1 MRCCICASGCSG
13 CTTNLRRNEDEH
25 EKEMV
30 DRAAGDYRNPAVYL
44 RGRRSGDASVELAA
58 ASALRLADAW
68 LLAGSGIAGAVP
80 DSVRRAA
87 PRRTGRAWRRPM
99 ARALPEYESG
109 GAGEI
114 PESDGRGLQL
124 RFARYRILRPT
135 SFRGNSPNQN
145 PHLCRKE

>member
-58 ASALRLADAW
+58 ASALRLEDAW
-68 LLAGSGIAGAVP
+68 LLAGVGIAGAVP
-80 DSVRRAA
+80 DSVRRPAA
-87 PRRTGRAWRRPM
+87 WRARRAWWPRLRT
-99 ARALPEYESG
+99 RLP
-109 GAGEI
+109 
-114 PESDGRGLQL
+114 
-124 RFARYRILRPT
+124 
-135 SFRGNSPNQN
+135 
-145 PHLCRKE
+145 